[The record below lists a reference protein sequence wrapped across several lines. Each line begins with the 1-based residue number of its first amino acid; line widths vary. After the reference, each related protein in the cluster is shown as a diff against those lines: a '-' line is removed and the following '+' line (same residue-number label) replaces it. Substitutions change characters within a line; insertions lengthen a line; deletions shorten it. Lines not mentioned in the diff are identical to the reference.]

1 MEVNPTFILT
11 LVLALLAGVAWL
23 IRLESKTNTSLS
35 DLNDLYHKVDSHAA
49 DREIHHDGEEL
60 NRRFNDIGRELSE
73 IKLAVKEGMQNL
85 SNRIDNFLKK

>member
-1 MEVNPTFILT
+1 MELNPTFLLT
-11 LVLALLAGVAWL
+11 IVLAVLAGVAWL

-35 DLNDLYHKVDSHAA
+35 DLNDLYRKVDEHSS

-73 IKLAVKEGMQNL
+73 IKVAVKEGMQNL